1 MSENQPKN
9 PYETLKRTLYCG
21 KINEEYVGRTV
32 TVYGWVN
39 KKRELGGLTFIDLRD
54 REGLLQIVINENYAD
69 PQSVKKIGS
78 ENVLAVTGQ
87 IVLRSNPNPDIYSG
101 RVELIAEHIAILA
114 ISEVPPFYPDGNT
127 DVSEELRFK
136 YRYIDLR
143 NQRMQKNFKI
153 RSHAALKV
161 RNYLHE
167 LGFLDIETPML
178 TKATPE
184 GARDYLVPSRI
195 YNGRVFAL
203 PQSPQLFKQLIMVS
217 GFERYYQIVKCFR
230 DEDLRADRQPEFTQI
245 DIEMSFAEP
254 EELFEIAE
262 GLVKEIFSVI
272 GRDIQTGFRIME
284 YDEAM
289 NKYGSDKPDLR
300 IPFEIRD
307 FSTPVKKF
315 NSNILNSILENN
327 GTIRGL
333 VLPESAHYSRKV
345 LDNINKYV
353 QDLGGKGAIW
363 IKHGEEGFKSSLKI
377 DAAAIEAFYKEN
389 NIKQDE
395 VVFLIGD
402 TVEKAL
408 FLAGKLREHLGE
420 SFLDKNRLEF
430 LWVVN
435 FPLFFYNPDE
445 KRYDSNHHPFTC
457 PRFEDLD
464 KLDTCPLAV
473 KSIAYDLVLNGIEI
487 AGGSRRIN
495 DIKMQQKIFKLLN
508 FTEEEAQEKFGF
520 FLNALKYGAPPHL
533 GIAFGL
539 DRIIMLVTGENSIR
553 EVIAFPKTTSSL
565 CLLTGSP
572 SAVPQ
577 QQLKELGIQ
586 FKTDLETKPK
596 E

>member
-1 MSENQPKN
+1 MTENQPN
-9 PYETLKRTLYCG
+9 IQCETLKRTLYCG

-54 REGLLQIVINENYAD
+54 REGLLQIVIDESFPD
-69 PQSVKKIGS
+69 PRPVKKIGG
-78 ENVLAVTGQ
+78 EDVLAVAGK
-87 IVLRSNPNPDIYSG
+87 IVLRSNPNPDIYTG
-101 RVELIAEHIAILA
+101 RVELIAEHIIILSP
-114 ISEVPPFYPDGNT
+114 SETPPFFPESNT

-136 YRYIDLR
+136 YRYLDLR

-153 RSHAALKV
+153 RSHAALNV
-161 RNYLHE
+161 RNYLHN

-195 YNGRVFAL
+195 YNGRMFAL
-203 PQSPQLFKQLIMVS
+203 PQSPQLFKQMLMIS

-245 DIEMSFAEP
+245 DIEMSFTEP
-254 EELFEIAE
+254 EELFEIIE
-262 GLVKEIFSVI
+262 GLIKEIFSTI
-272 GRDIQTGFRIME
+272 GRDIKAGFRIMD

-300 IPFEIRD
+300 IPLEIRD
-307 FSTPVKKF
+307 FSGSVKKF
-315 NSNILNSILENN
+315 NSNILNGILENN

-333 VLPESAHYSRKV
+333 VLPQSSDYSRKV

-363 IKHGEEGFKSSLKI
+363 IKYGEEGFKSSLKI
-377 DAAAIEAFYKEN
+377 EPAVIEAFYKEN
-389 NIKQDE
+389 GVDKSDI
-395 VVFLIGD
+395 VFLIGD
-402 TVEKAL
+402 VVEKAL
-408 FLAGKLREHLGE
+408 FLAGKLREHLGA
-420 SFLDKNRLEF
+420 SFMDKDKLEF
-430 LWVVN
+430 LWVVD

-445 KRYDSNHHPFTC
+445 KRLDSNHHPFTC
-457 PRFEDLD
+457 PRFADLD
-464 KLDTCPLAV
+464 KLDSAPLEV

-487 AGGSRRIN
+487 GGGSRRIN

-508 FTEEEAQEKFGF
+508 FTEGEAEEKFGF
-520 FLNALKYGAPPHL
+520 FLNALKYGTPPHL
-533 GIAFGL
+533 GIALGL
-539 DRIIMLVTGENSIR
+539 DRIIMLLTGENSIR

-572 SAVPQ
+572 STVPAG
-577 QQLKELGIQ
+577 QLHELGIR
-586 FKTDLETKPK
+586 LENEKDRAH